1 MDANAFG
8 QTYLY
13 CSLFVRP
20 MPEARLELTLPED
33 MWIGEL
39 TRQYSDATFE
49 ILAAL
54 PDKGDGVAMTEITS
68 DRLDDLLEDMA
79 AYDEVTSLDILNQT
93 ENRAL
98 VQFETTLPLLILAAR
113 DSGVPLELPFNLSNG
128 RAVWELKASSDRL
141 AMLSNQLEQ
150 FGISFTVDYVQ
161 YNVEDNPLLTP
172 AQQEIIQKALEMGY
186 YDTPRQC
193 SLTDLAEE
201 MDRAKSTVSETMH
214 RAEEKIIKDFA
225 ESINTQKT

>member
-1 MDANAFG
+1 
-8 QTYLY
+8 
-13 CSLFVRP
+13 
-20 MPEARLELTLPED
+20 MPEARLELTLPEN

-39 TRQYSDATFE
+39 TRQYSEATFE

-68 DRLDDLLEDMA
+68 EQLDELLADME
-79 AYDEVTSLDILNQT
+79 AYDEVTGLDVLNKT
-93 ENRAL
+93 EDRAL

-141 AMLSNQLEQ
+141 AMLSDQLEQ

-161 YNVEDNPLLTP
+161 YNVEDTPLLTP

-225 ESINTQKT
+225 ESITAHES

>member
-1 MDANAFG
+1 
-8 QTYLY
+8 
-13 CSLFVRP
+13 
-20 MPEARLELTLPED
+20 MPEARLELTLPEN

-39 TRQYSDATFE
+39 TRQYSDSTFE

-68 DRLDDLLEDMA
+68 EQLDDLLTDMEG
-79 AYDEVTSLDILNQT
+79 YDEVTSLDVLNKT
-93 ENRAL
+93 DDRAL
-98 VQFETTLPLLILAAR
+98 VQFETSLPLLILAAR
-113 DSGVPLELPFNLSNG
+113 DSGVPLELPFTLSNG

-150 FGISFTVDYVQ
+150 FGISFTVDYIQ

-172 AQQEIIQKALEMGY
+172 AQQDIIQKALEMGY

-201 MDRAKSTVSETMH
+201 MDRAKSTVSETLH

-225 ESINTQKT
+225 ESITAHRR

>member
-1 MDANAFG
+1 
-8 QTYLY
+8 
-13 CSLFVRP
+13 
-20 MPEARLELTLPED
+20 MPEARLELTLPEN

-68 DRLDDLLEDMA
+68 EQLDELLADME
-79 AYDEVTSLDILNQT
+79 AYDEVTSLDVLNKT
-93 ENRAL
+93 EDRAL

-141 AMLSNQLEQ
+141 AMLSDQLEQ

-161 YNVEDNPLLTP
+161 YNVEDTPLLTP

-225 ESINTQKT
+225 ESITAHES

>member
-1 MDANAFG
+1 
-8 QTYLY
+8 
-13 CSLFVRP
+13 

>member
-1 MDANAFG
+1 
-8 QTYLY
+8 
-13 CSLFVRP
+13 
-20 MPEARLELTLPED
+20 MPEARLELTLPEN

-68 DRLDDLLEDMA
+68 EQLDELLADME
-79 AYDEVTSLDILNQT
+79 AYDEVTSLDVLNKT
-93 ENRAL
+93 EDRAL

-141 AMLSNQLEQ
+141 TMLSDQLEQ

-161 YNVEDNPLLTP
+161 YNVEDTPLLTP

-225 ESINTQKT
+225 ESITAHES

>member
-1 MDANAFG
+1 
-8 QTYLY
+8 
-13 CSLFVRP
+13 
-20 MPEARLELTLPED
+20 MPEARLELTLPEN

-39 TRQYSDATFE
+39 TRQYSDSTFE

-68 DRLDDLLEDMA
+68 EQLDDLLADMEG
-79 AYDEVTSLDILNQT
+79 YDEVTSLDVLNKT
-93 ENRAL
+93 DDRAL
-98 VQFETTLPLLILAAR
+98 VQFETSLPLLILAAR
-113 DSGVPLELPFNLSNG
+113 DSGVPLELPFTLSNG

-150 FGISFTVDYVQ
+150 FGISFTVDYIQ

-172 AQQEIIQKALEMGY
+172 AQQDIIQKALEMGY

-193 SLTDLAEE
+193 SLTALAEE
-201 MDRAKSTVSETMH
+201 MDRAKSTVSETLH

-225 ESINTQKT
+225 ESITAHRR

>member
-1 MDANAFG
+1 
-8 QTYLY
+8 
-13 CSLFVRP
+13 

-68 DRLDDLLEDMA
+68 DSLDNLLEDMA
-79 AYDEVTSLDILNQT
+79 AYDEVTSLDVLNQT

-128 RAVWELKASSDRL
+128 QAVWELKASSDRL
-141 AMLSNQLEQ
+141 ATLSNQLEQ

-225 ESINTQKT
+225 ESINTQKA

>member
-1 MDANAFG
+1 
-8 QTYLY
+8 
-13 CSLFVRP
+13 
-20 MPEARLELTLPED
+20 MPEARLELTLPEN

-39 TRQYSDATFE
+39 TRQYSEATFE

-68 DRLDDLLEDMA
+68 EQLDELLADME
-79 AYDEVTSLDILNQT
+79 AYDEVTSLDVLNKT
-93 ENRAL
+93 EDRAL

-141 AMLSNQLEQ
+141 AMLSDQLEQ

-161 YNVEDNPLLTP
+161 YNVEDTPLLTP

-225 ESINTQKT
+225 ESITAHES